1 MVEMKGDIRITDEY
15 RPIVVRIKK
24 AMEAMGLFEIRE
36 IEGFVT
42 GEGDDV
48 ETEIRQ
54 VKRTTKVKKEA
65 IPDEMQANPFAQ
77 EAPNKEKDQIK
88 EAVADAQISPSPKKV
103 SLEQKPLAK
112 QRILDTSL
120 EPVDLK
126 LDSKRGKPP

>member
-65 IPDEMQANPFAQ
+65 IPDEMQANPFA
-77 EAPNKEKDQIK
+77 
-88 EAVADAQISPSPKKV
+88 
-103 SLEQKPLAK
+103 
-112 QRILDTSL
+112 
-120 EPVDLK
+120 
-126 LDSKRGKPP
+126 